1 MEKAGTAA
9 AAAVLLQAAVKIGGD
24 AGIEMAI
31 GRLDDI
37 DEPFSL
43 VRQSPAPRN

>member
-1 MEKAGTAA
+1 
-9 AAAVLLQAAVKIGGD
+9 
-24 AGIEMAI
+24 MAI